1 MAPDSRSFRVQLGE
15 SNTGLK
21 RRVLQATVPFLAFLA
36 ISITNVEAR
45 TEPARDTL
53 DMYDVTTANPDT
65 LSEDTL
71 GMVAS
76 LPPTYLITNSPDGR
90 RSTRN
95 QIHIP
100 TQPAVEKY
108 VRFYTEE
115 GRRTFQES
123 MDRSKPFVPVMCD
136 ILQANKVPI
145 ELLSIVFVESSFKRQ
160 ASYRGAVGYWQM
172 LAATARSMGLRVD
185 RWVDE
190 RRDPVKSTQ
199 AAAKYLRLLYEEFE
213 SWPLALAAYN
223 AGVGPVASALR
234 RCGANDFFQLSRRG
248 ALPGRTRAYVPKVL
262 AAIRIM
268 RDPEAHGFKTP
279 VNLAVYDYE
288 AISVSAPLRLD
299 QVARW
304 IDVPVSHLQDL
315 NPSLRQ
321 DRLPPDCGVPLNL
334 PSGARDK
341 FDIAYQGF
349 LRN

>member
-1 MAPDSRSFRVQLGE
+1 MAPDSRIFRVHLGG
-15 SNTGLK
+15 SKTGLK
-21 RRVLQATVPFLAFLA
+21 RKMLLTTVPFLALLA
-36 ISITNVEAR
+36 ITITNVEAR
-45 TEPARDTL
+45 TEPAREAL
-53 DMYDVTTANPDT
+53 EGYELTAMNPAT
-65 LSEDTL
+65 LSEENPS
-71 GMVAS
+71 MVAS

-108 VRFYTEE
+108 VRFYTEG
-115 GRRTFQES
+115 GRTTFQES
-123 MDRSKPFVPVMCD
+123 MDRSKPFVSVMCD
-136 ILQANKVPI
+136 ILHANKVPI
-145 ELLSIVFVESSFKRQ
+145 ELLSIVFVESCFKRQ
-160 ASYRGAVGYWQM
+160 ASYQGAVGYWQM

-190 RRDPVKSTQ
+190 RKDPVKSTQ
-199 AAAKYLRLLYEEFE
+199 AAAKYLRLLYEQFE

-223 AGVGPVASALR
+223 AGDGPVAGALR
-234 RCGANDFFQLSRRG
+234 RYGASDFFQLSRRG

-262 AAIRIM
+262 AAMRIM

-288 AISVSAPLRLD
+288 AISVRSPLKLD

-304 IDVPVSHLQDL
+304 IDVPVSCLKDL

>member
-1 MAPDSRSFRVQLGE
+1 
-15 SNTGLK
+15 
-21 RRVLQATVPFLAFLA
+21 
-36 ISITNVEAR
+36 
-45 TEPARDTL
+45 
-53 DMYDVTTANPDT
+53 
-65 LSEDTL
+65 
-71 GMVAS
+71 MVAS
-76 LPPTYLITNSPDGR
+76 LSPTYLYTNSPGGR

-100 TQPAVEKY
+100 NQPAVEKY
-108 VRFYTEE
+108 IRFYTEE
-115 GRRTFQES
+115 GRRTFQDS

-136 ILQANKVPI
+136 ILQANNVPI
-145 ELLSIVFVESSFKRQ
+145 ELLSIVFVESGFNRQ

-172 LAATARSMGLRVD
+172 LASTARTMGLRVD

-199 AAAKYLRLLYEEFE
+199 AAAKYLRRLYEQFE

-223 AGVGPVASALR
+223 AGDRPVTNAVR
-234 RCGANDFFQLSRRG
+234 RCGASDFFQLSRRG
-248 ALPGRTRAYVPKVL
+248 VLPGRTRVYVPKVL
-262 AAIRIM
+262 AAMRIM

-279 VNLAVYDYE
+279 VNFAVYDFE
-288 AISVSAPLRLD
+288 AISVNAPLKLE

-304 IDVPVSHLQDL
+304 IQVPVAYLKDL
-315 NPSLRQ
+315 NPALRQ